1 MTQQELKEKYGDA
14 TVMVVPQQL
23 VEKNLQAP
31 FVAAAACPT
40 IKDANIIMSLRNY
53 MTKHAVP
60 MLRYLAETDA
70 SVKQIVA
77 YVILR
82 DRQGRIFLT
91 RRKDGDE
98 RLVGRA
104 SIGTGGHIDGGEAF
118 ATGMYRE
125 LKEEVGLTP
134 DDVLYNQFSGY
145 IYDPS
150 DDVGKVHVGFVYLA
164 TVQDPA
170 RVSIQEKEKL
180 IGEWVD
186 YDTLKTIYEN
196 GELESWSEIAFK
208 HVVKPP
214 ASPL

>member
-14 TVMVVPQQL
+14 TVMVVPRQL
-23 VEKNLQAP
+23 VEKNLQTP

-40 IKDANIIMSLRNY
+40 IKDVNIIMSLRNY
-53 MTKHAVP
+53 MTKHAAP

-82 DRQGRIFLT
+82 DRQGRIYLT

-118 ATGMYRE
+118 AIGMYRE

-180 IGEWVD
+180 VGEWVD

-196 GELESWSEIAFK
+196 GELESWSELAFK

>member
-31 FVAAAACPT
+31 FVASAACPT

-70 SVKQIVA
+70 SVKQIVV

-82 DRQGRIFLT
+82 DRQGRIYLT

-180 IGEWVD
+180 VGEWVD

-196 GELESWSEIAFK
+196 GELESWSELAFK

>member
-14 TVMVVPQQL
+14 TVMVAPQQL

-31 FVAAAACPT
+31 FVASAACPT

-82 DRQGRIFLT
+82 DRQGRIYLT

-118 ATGMYRE
+118 ETGMYRE

-164 TVQDPA
+164 TVQDPSL
-170 RVSIQEKEKL
+170 VSIQETEKL
-180 IGEWVD
+180 VGEWVD

-196 GELESWSEIAFK
+196 GELESWSELAFK

>member
-31 FVAAAACPT
+31 FVASAACPT

-82 DRQGRIFLT
+82 DRQGRIYLT

-145 IYDPS
+145 INDPS

-164 TVQDPA
+164 TVQDPSL
-170 RVSIQEKEKL
+170 VSIQETEKL

>member
-118 ATGMYRE
+118 ATGMNRE

>member
-1 MTQQELKEKYGDA
+1 MTQQELKEKYGDS

-23 VEKNLQAP
+23 VEKNLRDP
-31 FVAAAACPT
+31 FVSAAACPT
-40 IKDANIIMSLRNY
+40 IKDVNIIMSLRNY
-53 MTKHAVP
+53 MAKHASP

-70 SVKQIVA
+70 SVNQLVA

-82 DRQGRIFLT
+82 DRQGRIYLT
-91 RRKDGDE
+91 RRKGGDA

-104 SIGTGGHIDGGEAF
+104 SIGTGGHINGGEEF
-118 ATGMYRE
+118 AMGMYRE

-134 DDVLYNQFSGY
+134 EDILYNQFSGY

-164 TVQDPA
+164 TVQDPSL
-170 RVSIQEKEKL
+170 VSIQETEKL

-186 YDTLKTIYEN
+186 YDTLKAICEN
-196 GELESWSEIAFK
+196 GELESWSELAFK